1 MIVKLPV
8 AVDLSGIAVDPS
20 NTCGDPGSASTQDY
34 RVETT
39 TVTTTPTATDP
50 SWEVAN
56 SGSFTADNRGQLN
69 PLTVAAGTGEA
80 VTYVKFTMLRPQVP
94 GDFATTCTAGGFAGC
109 EFMDMTELAVYGEPA
124 A

>member
-8 AVDLSGIAVDPS
+8 AVDLSGISVDPS

-39 TVTTTPTATDP
+39 TVTTAPSPTDP

-56 SGSFTADNRGQLN
+56 SGSFTAANRGQLN
-69 PLTVAAGTGEA
+69 PLTVAAGTGDA
-80 VTYVKFTMLRPQVP
+80 VTYVKFTMIRPQVP
-94 GDFATTCTAGGFAGC
+94 GDFATMCEGGGFAGC
-109 EFMDMTELAVYGEPA
+109 EFMDMTELAVYGQPA